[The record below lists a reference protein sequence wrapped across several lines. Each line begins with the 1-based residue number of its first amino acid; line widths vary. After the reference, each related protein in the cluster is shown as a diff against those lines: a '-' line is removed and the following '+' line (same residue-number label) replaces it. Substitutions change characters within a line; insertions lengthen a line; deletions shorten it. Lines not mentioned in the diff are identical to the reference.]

1 MHFLT
6 FPYNQSGGI
15 TLGEGFFFFFW
26 STEISVHLGWAEFFS
41 LSPLSAYFH
50 YYSWVSIHFLMLL
63 MNPTVLFNLFFNFF
77 STLSTKKFQFQLNK
91 LFQTDT
97 KCG

>member
-15 TLGEGFFFFFW
+15 TLGEGFFFW
-26 STEISVHLGWAEFFS
+26 STKISVRLEWTEFFG
-41 LSPLSAYFH
+41 LSSLSAYFR

-63 MNPTVLFNLFFNFF
+63 MNPIVLFNLFFNFF
-77 STLSTKKFQFQLNK
+77 STLSTKNFQFQLNK
-91 LFQTDT
+91 LFQIDT